1 MYPGQEAGVRTNNP
15 KDYQLILE
23 NLPTTLMQESL
34 PTTLPSIFSESV
46 LTLSNVPLDVNVPLN
61 SHHNLPSHP
70 EMTILSRNIKPEEP
84 SELANILT
92 GGPGQYILEKRQEP
106 SPKQFTTLY
115 PQSSVKQSVIVATP
129 SVVLD
134 KSLNDPSTSQIPNK
148 KRNLKRK
155 YEERKNSSPKLDLQ
169 QSVGSNENFQKL
181 QQLIP
186 GLSESSIKISKAAQ
200 LMKAA
205 DQIKSLK
212 HENDNL
218 KSEID
223 LLKSS
228 NEDLMKSITSYQNQ
242 LSTNGSST
250 MRKYLL
256 EVLIPLSIFIQI
268 QTLMKMSNLQ
278 SAILRI
284 CSMIIL
290 EVVQYKTGNI
300 GYFLN

>member
-1 MYPGQEAGVRTNNP
+1 MYQDSEAGVRTNNHE
-15 KDYQLILE
+15 DYQLIQE
-23 NLPTTLMQESL
+23 TLPTTLMQESL

-129 SVVLD
+129 SVVVD

-155 YEERKNSSPKLDLQ
+155 YEERKNSSPKLDPQ

-205 DQIKSLK
+205 DQIKCLK

-250 MRKYLL
+250 MRQYLL
-256 EVLIPLSIFIQI
+256 EDLIPLLMFI
-268 QTLMKMSNLQ
+268 
-278 SAILRI
+278 
-284 CSMIIL
+284 
-290 EVVQYKTGNI
+290 
-300 GYFLN
+300 

>member
-1 MYPGQEAGVRTNNP
+1 MRTNNHE
-15 KDYQLILE
+15 DYQLIQE
-23 NLPTTLMQESL
+23 TLPTTLMQESL

-46 LTLSNVPLDVNVPLN
+46 LTELSNVPLN
-61 SHHNLPSHP
+61 SNHNLPSHH

-155 YEERKNSSPKLDLQ
+155 YEERKNSSPKLDPQ

-186 GLSESSIKISKAAQ
+186 SLCESSIKISKAAQ

-250 MRKYLL
+250 MRQYLL
-256 EVLIPLSIFIQI
+256 EDLIPLLMFI
-268 QTLMKMSNLQ
+268 
-278 SAILRI
+278 
-284 CSMIIL
+284 
-290 EVVQYKTGNI
+290 
-300 GYFLN
+300 